1 MSTIHVFS
9 PSKPFVITALVML
22 IAGSVIGS
30 IWLMT
35 LYGVILPSEIVQTV
49 HLHKLLQL
57 DGFITMIIMGVGYL
71 LVPRFRNIAIPS
83 VKLVYVSYVVI
94 LVSIIFS
101 VIVSSSRPVSP
112 TEIVLN
118 LLASFCRLVGVGIFS
133 LMMILTLRT
142 SPKLL
147 RLADYFIALSV
158 FLFVILA
165 FSDILNYHQITQ
177 NIQLWIMFPI
187 FMIFG
192 IQYKTL
198 PSFIGF
204 IWPRKKGSIISAVL
218 LTLSLGLGIASSIY
232 RDSMVLEFSFR
243 IVLLAGIA
251 CFTWALNIFA
261 GFDTSDIMK
270 LSLGEK
276 KARYKFTLVISKL
289 SFMLLLVGIVL
300 SILSVLYS
308 DNFVLYDMWIH
319 IITIGFIGLTVAMYL
334 PLMLSPILG
343 RPVRFMHISKLPIW
357 LIVISLV
364 IRAIGDT
371 LVYLVS
377 NSGGANYLLTF
388 LISLSGWIVVAAI
401 VSFMFMVHR
410 SINMPAKIYSQDE
423 TTPL

>member
-1 MSTIHVFS
+1 
-9 PSKPFVITALVML
+9 ML

-101 VIVSSSRPVSP
+101 VIVSSSKPVSP

>member
-1 MSTIHVFS
+1 
-9 PSKPFVITALVML
+9 ML

>member
-1 MSTIHVFS
+1 
-9 PSKPFVITALVML
+9 ML

-35 LYGVILPSEIVQTV
+35 LYGVILPAEIVRTV

-101 VIVSSSRPVSP
+101 VIVSSSRPVGP

-133 LMMILTLRT
+133 FMMILTLRT

-204 IWPRKKGSIISAVL
+204 IWPRKKGSIMSAVF

-270 LSLGEK
+270 LSLDEK

-364 IRAIGDT
+364 IRALGDT

-377 NSGGANYLLTF
+377 DSGGANYLLTF

>member
-1 MSTIHVFS
+1 
-9 PSKPFVITALVML
+9 ML

-35 LYGVILPSEIVQTV
+35 LYGVILPSEIVQTI

-101 VIVSSSRPVSP
+101 VIVSSSRPVGP

-364 IRAIGDT
+364 IRALGDT

-377 NSGGANYLLTF
+377 DSGGANYLLTF

>member
-1 MSTIHVFS
+1 
-9 PSKPFVITALVML
+9 
-22 IAGSVIGS
+22 
-30 IWLMT
+30 MT

-101 VIVSSSRPVSP
+101 VIVSSSRSVSP

-118 LLASFCRLVGVGIFS
+118 LLASFCRLIGVGIFS

>member
-1 MSTIHVFS
+1 
-9 PSKPFVITALVML
+9 
-22 IAGSVIGS
+22 
-30 IWLMT
+30 MT

-94 LVSIIFS
+94 LISIIFS

-204 IWPRKKGSIISAVL
+204 IWPRKKGSMISAVL